1 MHIAYELK
9 YAINFQKGHRAVE
22 FGPKLNSDGRG
33 VLVINTALGFARK
46 QIEYYSKLSVMV
58 LAKEDCYIN

>member
-1 MHIAYELK
+1 MGSTMQLISRKKRTQSHGAM
-9 YAINFQKGHRAVE
+9 E
-22 FGPKLNSDGRG
+22 FGPRLNSHGKR

-58 LAKEDCYIN
+58 LVKEGSYIN